1 MYTGKKKGDFVK
13 GIIAV
18 YRSLDAEIKKAAVAV
33 GKSIDFEQQQEP
45 RNLDLRQNPMIAT
58 PPPAILVHWK
68 ITLKERKG
76 KWLWEQGSTKKWS
89 RSS

>member
-1 MYTGKKKGDFVK
+1 MYTGKKKGDFVE

-33 GKSIDFEQQQEP
+33 GKGIDFEQQQEP

-58 PPPAILVHWK
+58 PPPAILVQWK
-68 ITLKERKG
+68 ITPKG
-76 KWLWEQGSTKKWS
+76 KEMKALQ
-89 RSS
+89 